1 MGWSGWPMTVIII
14 AISLTLSYVLI
25 QFGIFFFF
33 LPIIFLPLLKFIN
46 KKPPFSP
53 TDFSCQNCGFQSYGK
68 FCPQCGAK
76 LPS

>member
-1 MGWSGWPMTVIII
+1 MRWSGWPLTVIII
-14 AISLTLSYVLI
+14 VVSLTLSYVLF

-46 KKPPFSP
+46 KKSP
-53 TDFSCQNCGFQSYGK
+53 VSSNVFSCQNCGFQSCGK
-68 FCPQCGAK
+68 FCPQCGVK